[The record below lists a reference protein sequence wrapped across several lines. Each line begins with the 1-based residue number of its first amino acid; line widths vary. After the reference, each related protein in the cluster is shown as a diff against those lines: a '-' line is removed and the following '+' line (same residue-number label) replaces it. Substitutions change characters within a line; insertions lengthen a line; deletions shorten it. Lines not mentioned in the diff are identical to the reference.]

1 MILNFGKILNI
12 QKPIISKN
20 QIFSLSSANNIYLFN
35 PRHTSAGPSAGA
47 GAGGWAVG
55 RRAAAQCAINLI
67 ILMWVVLM
75 LDRLSSYIQPR
86 HLMGSAAR
94 EKGLSI

>member
-1 MILNFGKILNI
+1 MEKYT
-12 QKPIISKN
+12 KTIISKN

-55 RRAAAQCAINLI
+55 RGAAAQCAINLI

-86 HLMGSAAR
+86 HRMGSAAR